1 MEQGP
6 VLVAQGVTCGYD
18 GRKVLQ
24 GVDLALPQGD
34 FLGVLGPNGSGKS
47 TLVKAL
53 SGVLPLESGE
63 VRLFGR
69 PLSTLSRREIAR
81 RLAVVP
87 QSTSLFFSFSVL
99 DIVLMGRTPHL
110 SRWRSEQRTDY
121 DIARQALERVDALHL
136 QDRPV
141 TELSSGERQRVFI
154 ARALAQEPEILL
166 LDEPTTYLDINHQ
179 LEIFEFLRQLN
190 EEQHLTLLC
199 VSHDLNLA
207 AEYCRRLLLLHEGR
221 VFAQG
226 PPEQILT
233 AEHLAAVYHVALDV
247 HPNPL
252 SGRPQV
258 SIAPRA
264 PWRNRPPGSP

>member
-1 MEQGP
+1 MEEGP
-6 VLVAQGVTCGYD
+6 VLEARGLTCGYE
-18 GRKVLQ
+18 GRTVLR
-24 GVDLALPQGD
+24 GVDLALRQGD
-34 FLGVLGPNGSGKS
+34 FLGVLGPNGCGKS

-63 VRLFGR
+63 VRLFNR
-69 PLSTLSRREIAR
+69 PLTSFSRREIAR

-87 QSTSLFFSFSVL
+87 QSTPLFFSFSVL
-99 DIVLMGRTPHL
+99 DIVLMGRTPYL
-110 SRWRSEQRTDY
+110 TRWQSEQRADY
-121 DIARQALERVDALHL
+121 DIARRALERVDALHL

-141 TELSSGERQRVFI
+141 TELSSGELQRVVI

-179 LEIFEFLRQLN
+179 LEIFEFLQQLN
-190 EEQHLTLLC
+190 EEHHLTLLC

-207 AEYCRRLLLLHEGR
+207 AEYCHRLLLLQEGR
-221 VFAQG
+221 VFAEG

-233 AEHLAAVYHVALDV
+233 AEHIAEVYRVTLDV

-252 SGRPQV
+252 SGRPQI
-258 SIAPRA
+258 SIASRA
-264 PWRNRPPGSP
+264 SWRNQPGRPP